1 MVEAMIGVRTPRME
15 SEATVAIPDRRFAFP
30 GYTLML
36 PAVVDEIVRLI
47 DAEAG
52 ALIKYDAPRSEI
64 LIELGRSNWKH
75 WTGTRFKPM
84 NNVVQ
89 VVSSTGQIDLTS
101 MDGDLFPDGFRGQDQ
116 QIRYLAHSPLFI
128 NGYNLGAI
136 WIGHQRRIS
145 SHELLILN
153 SMGDVLA
160 NVMYCFN
167 HAQQKDSDPMNMI
180 QALVKLLGAWDVP
193 IYQHSVR
200 MVSWARAIA
209 RRLGCPELE
218 IQTIGWAAL
227 LHDIGKMGIPKAIL
241 HKPGPL
247 TEEEWRI
254 IRLHPKL
261 GAKMIE
267 PVSKLSQVC
276 EIIQSHH
283 EKYDGSGYPDGLAAG
298 NIPFGARI
306 IAVVDAY
313 SAMTEERIYRP
324 IMNHEQAIEEI
335 KKCSG
340 THFDPVIANAF
351 LDQFC

>member
-1 MVEAMIGVRTPRME
+1 MVEAMIGIRTPRLDT
-15 SEATVAIPDRRFAFP
+15 EATVAIPDRRYAFP
-30 GYTLML
+30 GNTLML
-36 PAVVDEIVRLI
+36 PAILDEIIHLI

-64 LIELGRSNWKH
+64 LIELGRSGWKH
-75 WTGTRFKPM
+75 WTGSRFRPM

-89 VVSSTGQIDLTS
+89 VVSSTGQIDLATI
-101 MDGDLFPDGFRGQDQ
+101 DGNLFPEGFRGQDER
-116 QIRYLAHSPLFI
+116 IRFMAHSPLFI
-128 NGYNLGAI
+128 NGHNLGAI
-136 WIGHQRRIS
+136 WIGHQRRVTS
-145 SHELLILN
+145 AELLLLN
-153 SMGDVLA
+153 SMGEDLA
-160 NVMYCFN
+160 DVMYCLS
-167 HAQQKDSDPMNMI
+167 HAQQNDVDPMSTI

-200 MVSWARAIA
+200 MVSWARATA
-209 RRLGCPELE
+209 RRLNSPESE

-247 TEEEWRI
+247 NEEEWRI

-267 PVSKLSQVC
+267 PVSRLSQVS

-283 EKYDGSGYPDGLAAG
+283 EKYDGSGYPDGLIAN

-340 THFDPVIANAF
+340 THFDPLIANAF
-351 LDQFC
+351 LDQFS